1 MNLIFVISVPGEVL
15 NCAGGLMVEHSLI
28 LPYRKQII
36 GTEESVMGLSMELLT
51 SLLEKLKMKINNK

>member
-1 MNLIFVISVPGEVL
+1 
-15 NCAGGLMVEHSLI
+15 MVEHSLI

-51 SLLEKLKMKINNK
+51 SLLEKLKMKINNEK